1 MPAAADSLHP
11 AARRIDSLLDEAVQ
25 RAGQGVDPQL
35 ARRLDTA
42 AHQLCDAFAAVHAA
56 LVDAVRDTVELAR
69 RVMDAADPEA
79 PLLMLRLAR
88 EQLMRALRRAD
99 RTDNQATAEA

>member
-1 MPAAADSLHP
+1 MPPAADPLHA

-25 RAGQGVDPQL
+25 RAGKGLDPRL

-42 AHQLCDAFAAVHAA
+42 VRQFCDALAAAHAA
-56 LVDAVRDTVELAR
+56 LVDAVRDAAELAR

-88 EQLMRALRRAD
+88 EQLDRAMRRID
-99 RTDNQATAEA
+99 RFDDAAAAAA

>member
-1 MPAAADSLHP
+1 MPPAADPLHA

-25 RAGQGVDPQL
+25 RAGQGLDLQL

-42 AHQLCDAFAAVHAA
+42 VRQFRNALAAVHAA
-56 LVDAVRDTVELAR
+56 LVDAVRDAAELAR

-88 EQLMRALRRAD
+88 EQLARALRRIDRAD
-99 RTDNQATAEA
+99 GTAAA

>member
-1 MPAAADSLHP
+1 MSPAADPLHT

-25 RAGQGVDPQL
+25 RAGQGLDPRL
-35 ARRLDTA
+35 ARSLDTA
-42 AHQLCDAFAAVHAA
+42 VRQFCDALAAAHGA
-56 LVDAVRDTVELAR
+56 LVDAVRDAAELAR

-88 EQLMRALRRAD
+88 EQLARALRRLD
-99 RTDNQATAEA
+99 RAGDATATAA